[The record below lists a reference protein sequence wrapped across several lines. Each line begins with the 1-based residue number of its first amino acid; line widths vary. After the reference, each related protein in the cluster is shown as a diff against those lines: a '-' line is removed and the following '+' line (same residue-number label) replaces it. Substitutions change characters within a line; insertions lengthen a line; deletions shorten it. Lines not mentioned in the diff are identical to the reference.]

1 MLTINAEMIPFSMH
15 NTNPIIFC
23 VMAHATGKIKN
34 NCTFFNI
41 ENVPM
46 QRHKSEPPPLTP
58 VMYKKKHQPKA

>member
-1 MLTINAEMIPFSMH
+1 MIPFSMH
-15 NTNPIIFC
+15 ITNPIIFC

-46 QRHKSEPPPLTP
+46 QRHKSEPPPLIPITETTSS
-58 VMYKKKHQPKA
+58 VQKKHQPKT